1 MAIKNNITL
10 DQGSDFFYNINLV
23 DGNSNPFDV
32 SSYTGMAQLRVNY
45 AANTCYNMNVTTNS
59 SGLVQ
64 LTMHANTT
72 SQLTKTRYVYD
83 VMLISSSNVVSR
95 IVEGFVTVNL
105 AATRR

>member
-10 DQGSDFFYNINLV
+10 DQGADFFYNINLV

-32 SSYTGMAQLRVNY
+32 SSYTGQSQLRVNY
-45 AANTCYNMNVTTNS
+45 AANTYYAMNVTTNS

-64 LTMHANTT
+64 LTMNSDTT

-83 VMLISSSNVVSR
+83 VVLISAANVVSR
-95 IVEGFVTVNL
+95 IVEGYVTVNL
-105 AATRR
+105 AATQV